1 MPRPRSSILTDAES
15 RLMHVLWDRGTA
27 TVAEVV
33 AALPKR
39 PPTAYTTVQ
48 TLLTILEDKG
58 YVAHDKV
65 GRAFVFRPLIAQ
77 QDARRSAIGQLVRRF
92 FAGSTELLVLNVLE
106 HERLDPKV
114 LREVKRRIEQG

>member
-1 MPRPRSSILTDAES
+1 MPRPRSSVLTDAES
-15 RLMHVLWDRGTA
+15 RLMHVLWSRGTA

-48 TLLTILEDKG
+48 TLLTILEEKG

-92 FAGSTELLVLNVLE
+92 FEGSTELLVLNVLE

-114 LREVKRRIEQG
+114 LREVKRRLEQG

>member
-1 MPRPRSSILTDAES
+1 MARPKSQMLTEAEG
-15 RLMHVLWDRGTA
+15 RLMNVLWDKGRA

-33 AALPKR
+33 AALPRK

-48 TLLTILEDKG
+48 TLLKILEDKG

-65 GRAFVFRPLIAQ
+65 GRAFVFRPVVDR

-92 FAGSTELLVLNVLE
+92 FEGSPELLVLNVLE
-106 HERLDPKV
+106 HEPIDPKV
-114 LREVKRRIEQG
+114 LRELRRRIEEM

>member
-1 MPRPRSSILTDAES
+1 MPRPRSSVLTDAES
-15 RLMHVLWDRGTA
+15 RLMHVLWNRGTA

-48 TLLTILEDKG
+48 TLLTILEEKG

-92 FAGSTELLVLNVLE
+92 FEGSTELLVLNVLE

-114 LREVKRRIEQG
+114 LREVKRRLEQG

>member
-1 MPRPRSSILTDAES
+1 MPRPRSSVLTDAES
-15 RLMHVLWDRGTA
+15 RLMHVLWSKGTA

-48 TLLTILEDKG
+48 TLLTILEEKG

-92 FAGSTELLVLNVLE
+92 FEGSTELLVLNVLE

>member
-1 MPRPRSSILTDAES
+1 MPRPRSSVLTDAES
-15 RLMHVLWDRGTA
+15 RLMHVLWERGSA

-92 FAGSTELLVLNVLE
+92 FEGSTELLILNVLE